1 MTTTDMSDMATER
14 PAADRAAVL
23 FADARAL
30 HNAAL
35 ARLEAG
41 DIRDAAEKAWCAT
54 KRATDGLIVARTGEE
69 PARSPV
75 TTRELQRLAAD
86 DPGIDRLSDRYH
98 VVRDTL
104 HGDCFYSG
112 LCEPLDRTE
121 RRIRDTVDY
130 IRDAEALG
138 AG

>member
-1 MTTTDMSDMATER
+1 VQGV
-14 PAADRAAVL
+14 P
-23 FADARAL
+23 
-30 HNAAL
+30 
-35 ARLEAG
+35 
-41 DIRDAAEKAWCAT
+41 
-54 KRATDGLIVARTGEE
+54 
-69 PARSPV
+69 
-75 TTRELQRLAAD
+75 
-86 DPGIDRLSDRYH
+86 
-98 VVRDTL
+98 